1 MSGDKISWSLSH
13 TWPLMIRLLIVP
25 LLSLSLIISAPP
37 SLALGD
43 FNGEAGGFWW
53 LVDSE
58 DLFDT
63 SLNTQA
69 TGVYANLWWRQAWG
83 IHSALYRVDEEKVN
97 MAPDQ
102 QLVVDLERQLLSATD
117 NTYLAAGLGWQKNRF
132 GNEGSASGP
141 RVSADARIGLLGA
154 LYVYGRAGWAPDLNH
169 LGRRED
175 ISSISVETGLVLD
188 PLPFLSLRAAY
199 RYHITDYTEV
209 TTSTDLRESS
219 YGVLFGGGIHW

>member
-1 MSGDKISWSLSH
+1 M
-13 TWPLMIRLLIVP
+13 
-25 LLSLSLIISAPP
+25 
-37 SLALGD
+37 
-43 FNGEAGGFWW
+43 
-53 LVDSE
+53 VDSE

-69 TGVYANLWWRQAWG
+69 TGAYANVWWRQTWG
-83 IHSALYRVDEEKVN
+83 IHSALYRVGEEKVN

-102 QLVVDLERQLLSATD
+102 QLVVDLERRLLSATD
-117 NTYLAAGLGWQKNRF
+117 NTYLAAGLGWEKNRF
-132 GNEGSASGP
+132 GDEGSASGP

-188 PLPFLSLRAAY
+188 PLPFLSLRAVY